1 MRLMGMEMMEVT
13 HGGFKSTKD
22 YLMEA
27 PNFASP
33 QENSGLH

>member
-1 MRLMGMEMMEVT
+1 MGMEMMAVI

-33 QENSGLH
+33 QENSWLH